1 MIRRCPGDY
10 FRDPEERKRMKK
22 ILIRSALVSLVVTI
36 SGMLVNLVSYFS
48 SNKLLFAIRHVGG
61 DCFEYQGF
69 GLFLLEVY
77 PQTAEG
83 AASVHRHLS
92 FDPISFLIT
101 FVVLFAV
108 FFVIFRALKN
118 KK

>member
-108 FFVIFRALKN
+108 FFVIFLALKN